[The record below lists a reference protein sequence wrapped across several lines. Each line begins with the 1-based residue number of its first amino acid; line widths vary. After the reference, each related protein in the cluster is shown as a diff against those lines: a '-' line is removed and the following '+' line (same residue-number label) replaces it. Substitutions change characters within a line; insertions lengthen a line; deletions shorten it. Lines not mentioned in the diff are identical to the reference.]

1 MEVPWI
7 RIITGVGI
15 GKTLD
20 VTEDPDLESIN
31 LKEDRVELTYKQLR
45 PAGPGKV
52 VYFYSGIIGIEHGL
66 YEDK

>member
-7 RIITGVGI
+7 RIISNVGI

-20 VTEDPDLESIN
+20 VTEDSDLESIN
-31 LKEDRVELTYKQLR
+31 IKDDRIELKYKQLR

-52 VYFYSGIIGIEHGL
+52 VYFFSGIVGIEYGL
-66 YEDK
+66 YEEE